1 MANPSVFLD
10 ANVLLYTDD
19 PRYPEKREIAVRL
32 VEQHVTQ
39 KTGAVSLQIL
49 GEYFHNARR
58 KMNLDVR
65 LARQR
70 VTFFSRLL
78 RFQPNLNDVFAA
90 IDLHQ
95 FHHFRYWDAM
105 IVHSA
110 VQCGCRILY
119 SEDMHSGHIIDN
131 LKIVNPFV
139 SSHF

>member
-19 PRYPEKREIAVRL
+19 PRYPEKREIAVKL

-39 KTGAVSLQIL
+39 KQVL

-58 KMNLDVR
+58 KMNLDVQ

-78 RFQPNLNDVFAA
+78 RFQPNLSDVFAA

-105 IVHSA
+105 VVHSA
-110 VQCGCRILY
+110 KQCGCRILY
-119 SEDMHSGHIIDN
+119 SEDMHSGHIIDD
-131 LKIVNPFV
+131 LKIVNPFA